1 MAGVKVDPAR
11 QTTLPPIKLSLSTS
25 SQSVEVTANAQAVD
39 TSTAE
44 VATTVTQSQITN
56 LPVLDRQVSNLIVTQ
71 AGVAANGRAN
81 TVINGLRPSYSN
93 MTLDGVNFQDSVR
106 INGLDYLPTK
116 LTIAQVAEFTV
127 STTNANPTIGGGSST
142 ISFITPSGTNQ
153 LHGGGYWY
161 TRNSFFGANDWFNN
175 KSGIRRP
182 FTNLNQIGGILGG
195 PIKKDKLFF
204 FTNYEAFR
212 QKQQTPT
219 TNTILTPLARQGIL
233 QYRDAS
239 GNVLQYDVMKNS
251 GLSINPAIQSMLAGV
266 PTAGNNSNV
275 GDGLNTTGYSF
286 NARSN
291 ETRDNVT
298 VKGDYVFSSKHV
310 FAGSYVWTVILSTG
324 RIIRRSTR
332 SRRRSTTTTA
342 ID

>member
-1 MAGVKVDPAR
+1 M
-11 QTTLPPIKLSLSTS
+11 
-25 SQSVEVTANAQAVD
+25 
-39 TSTAE
+39 
-44 VATTVTQSQITN
+44 
-56 LPVLDRQVSNLIVTQ
+56 
-71 AGVAANGRAN
+71 
-81 TVINGLRPSYSN
+81 
-93 MTLDGVNFQDSVR
+93 
-106 INGLDYLPTK
+106 
-116 LTIAQVAEFTV
+116 
-127 STTNANPTIGGGSST
+127 
-142 ISFITPSGTNQ
+142 
-153 LHGGGYWY
+153 HGGGYWY

-182 FTNLNQIGGILGG
+182 FTNPNPIGGILGG

-310 FAGSYVWTVILSTG
+310 FAGSYVWNRDLVDRPDQAAVLHGGAADLQRQQQSTDL
-324 RIIRRSTR
+324 RVVALVDSYRDSHE
-332 SRRRSTTTTA
+332 
-342 ID
+342 